1 MAIIVLS
8 SNWGIFKVLIKNRTS
23 TIIYKKD
30 LLAVPVSMQADVKKK
45 KKKNA
50 KPPSGWASTNVFIEN
65 KIVIEIQRTPTIY
78 AFSLKLKDM
87 LIASGPKT
95 WPFYSFHSNVTTRCR
110 YYYSSYSL
118 LQSWQSWRSFRAA
131 ELSRLYDQASAQYS
145 NIGLT
150 AEI

>member
-1 MAIIVLS
+1 MVIIVIS

-30 LLAVPVSMQADVKKK
+30 LLAVSVLMQADVKK

-65 KIVIEIQRTPTIY
+65 KIVIKIQRTPTIY
-78 AFSLKLKDM
+78 AFPLKLKDM

-95 WPFYSFHSNVTTRCR
+95 WPFYSFHSNVTTRYR
-110 YYYSSYSL
+110 YHYSSYSL
-118 LQSWQSWRSFRAA
+118 LQSWQSFRAA
-131 ELSRLYDQASAQYS
+131 ELSRLYAQPSAQYS